1 MDPSTTSEGLAC
13 IVRSR
18 SVEKNVHPVA
28 APHAYRLSRQEFS
41 DGDETTPTADEI
53 RRAVLKS
60 YFDLRAEIWWMN
72 SISLILVGCCAYFGN
87 PPELIWWLIGC
98 QVAVSIFSHVVLDRP
113 VLNEDNSIRGE
124 RSVPLMVGV
133 LFVEGGLWG
142 LMMLPFTPTLGSDVA
157 STFVCTIL
165 IATICIACTLN
176 ALRPL
181 RIAAYFSGF
190 FVALFPQCI
199 AFYDIV
205 GPLPL
210 LSTIVLVPAVIS
222 LAHAVNHQSMRSL
235 ITQIENRKLSERL
248 AESLRLTSYL
258 AKRDALTGL
267 LNRRAFEEAASE
279 FAGAGAAA
287 SELAIILVDLD
298 HFKFINDT
306 FGHATGDE
314 VLKKTAA
321 CLTAGIGAAGVVG
334 RGDAAV
340 ARWGGEEFIV
350 LLPDTGPHQA
360 YEVAQ
365 KLRERL
371 ANMTA
376 STGTLSLQITASFG
390 VSFTK
395 SPRPLTELLATADDA
410 LYQAKR
416 EGRNLVRVQLFDA
429 A

>member
-1 MDPSTTSEGLAC
+1 M
-13 IVRSR
+13 
-18 SVEKNVHPVA
+18 NPVA

-60 YFDLRAEIWWMN
+60 YFDLREEIWWMN
-72 SISLILVGCCAYFGN
+72 SISLILVGSCAYFGN

-340 ARWGGEEFIV
+340 ARWGGEEFII
-350 LLPDTGPHQA
+350 LLRTTDLLSAT
-360 YEVAQ
+360 EMS
-365 KLRERL
+365 ERL
-371 ANMTA
+371 RLAVIEARSPDWPNELLV
-376 STGTLSLQITASFG
+376 TGSFG
-390 VSFTK
+390 VSIWEPEEHLHDAINK
-395 SPRPLTELLATADDA
+395 AD
-410 LYQAKR
+410 QAMYNAKAS
-416 EGRNLVRVQLFDA
+416 GRNRSRAYHEAGCLPVEFLKTDTEARTG
-429 A
+429 